1 MKRKMI
7 TRIVAVLT
15 LSAVMATNSMMTMGN
30 VYANEL
36 TEGAEQQ
43 EYETLAV
50 DSDYS
55 QIGGIESYI
64 VDNGYI
70 LDDVLY
76 VYEDNNY
83 YLRIV
88 IDKKGLID
96 ISDCIKV
103 TKIIDPLIED
113 ANYIKDSYILDVCSK
128 EKGCE

>member
-7 TRIVAVLT
+7 IRIVAVLT

-55 QIGGIESYI
+55 QIGGVESYI
-64 VDNGYI
+64 VDGN
-70 LDDVLY
+70 
-76 VYEDNNY
+76 
-83 YLRIV
+83 
-88 IDKKGLID
+88 
-96 ISDCIKV
+96 KV
-103 TKIIDPLIED
+103 TFKMVTGEYVRVSLLDNDVIRLYMDPNGEFKED
-113 ANYIKDSYILDVCSK
+113 PTPNDASHVTTIREKDDD
-128 EKGCE
+128 E